1 MWTVFKI
8 EIYKIFKRPRTYISF
23 AAIGIVVMLIQLA
36 LFVDGDTYVDFML
49 QSLGNSFQVQGKIMN
64 GYMICYIILQ
74 TIFIH
79 VPLLIAVIGG
89 DMIAGEANMGTLRVL
104 LTKPVRRSSILF
116 GKYFATLA
124 YTMMLLCWMAFLSLF
139 VSSVLFGTGDMLI
152 FKSEQ
157 IVALRES
164 DLLWRYFAAF
174 GFAALAMSMVATLS
188 FFLSMFAENSIG
200 PISSTMSIV
209 IVFTILSTMDI
220 PFFNAIHPYLFT
232 SHMLGWKGFF
242 DDPVNYNNIL
252 ISVLN
257 LSLHVVIFM
266 LILAWVFKKKD
277 ILT

>member
-23 AAIGIVVMLIQLA
+23 VAIGIVVMLIQLA
-36 LFVDGDTYVDFML
+36 LYVDGDTYVDFML

-104 LTKPVRRSSILF
+104 LTKPVRRSSVLF

-139 VSSVLFGTGDMLI
+139 VSMLLFGPGDMLI

-157 IVALRES
+157 IVALREA
-164 DLLWRYFAAF
+164 DLIWRFFAAF

-220 PFFNAIHPYLFT
+220 PFFNTIHPYLFT

-252 ISVLN
+252 SSVLN
-257 LSLHVVIFM
+257 LSAHVIICM